1 MNPRK
6 HPVWAA
12 VFGASYMRLETL
24 QRADRTKAAV
34 EDADDAVENLLA
46 HDKATRDAEEA
57 AVTGE
62 AVTFEQKGKDTV
74 EDILTMFWLYPN
86 DRIDYRSNYRSNSGI
101 LLDIVE
107 RFDPEVARRLRDG
120 EDPRSL
126 SEHCEEDEA

>member
-6 HPVWAA
+6 HPVWAPTFA
-12 VFGASYMRLETL
+12 VVFSRMGAGAENRVRIAETA
-24 QRADRTKAAV
+24 ADHAVRDLLAYDKAA
-34 EDADDAVENLLA
+34 
-46 HDKATRDAEEA
+46 RDAEEA
-57 AVTGE
+57 SVTGE
-62 AVTFEQKGKDTV
+62 AETFEQKGKNTV

-86 DRIDYRSNYRSNSGI
+86 YRIDYRSNSGL

-126 SEHCEEDEA
+126 SEHCEEDEGEP